1 MTLNASRRA
10 IRRILTV
17 VALATACVVG
27 MTGPAQALP
36 LPVDLF
42 DNNPASRW
50 TVWSTGNGTGSFGNS
65 QARLDHSLSTGWT
78 EISRDVS
85 LGAPDSDIGCA
96 FEIQLR
102 GTSSS
107 AVSTVNLEVINPN
120 NWQYLSLKQVQVS
133 GQQWQSFLMLGWVH
147 RVNPV
152 KFRVS
157 LLAAGGQARTVHI
170 DTMTGMCGFIED

>member
-1 MTLNASRRA
+1 MTFIASRRG
-10 IRRILTV
+10 IRRIVTV
-17 VALATACVVG
+17 VALATACVVAT
-27 MTGPAQALP
+27 TGPAQALP

-85 LGAPDSDIGCA
+85 VGAPDDDIACG

-102 GTSSS
+102 GTSS
-107 AVSTVNLEVINPN
+107 AVSNVNLEVINPN
-120 NWQYLSLKQVQVS
+120 NWQYLALSQVQVS
-133 GQQWQSFLMLGWVH
+133 GQQWQSFPMPFWVR

-170 DTMTGMCGFIED
+170 DTMTGMCVE

>member
-1 MTLNASRRA
+1 MTLNASRRVT
-10 IRRILTV
+10 RRILTV
-17 VALATACVVG
+17 VALAIACVVG

-36 LPVDLF
+36 LPIDLF

-65 QARLDHSLSTGWT
+65 QARLDHALTTGWT

-85 LGAPDSDIGCA
+85 IGAPDSDIACG

-102 GTSSS
+102 GTASNV
-107 AVSTVNLEVINPN
+107 VSNVNIEVINPN
-120 NWQYLSLKQVQVS
+120 NWQYLALSQVQVS
-133 GQQWQSFLMLGWVH
+133 GQQWQSFPTPWWVH

-157 LLAAGGQARTVHI
+157 LLAAGGQAQTVHI
-170 DTMTGMCGFIED
+170 DTMSGMCGEILD